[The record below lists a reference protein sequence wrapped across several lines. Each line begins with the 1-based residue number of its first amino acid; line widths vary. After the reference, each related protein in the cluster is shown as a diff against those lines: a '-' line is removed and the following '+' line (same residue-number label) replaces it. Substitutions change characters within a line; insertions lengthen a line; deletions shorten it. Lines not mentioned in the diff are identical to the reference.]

1 MNTEILIEIYE
12 RDLAKLK
19 HEVEQ
24 YSDAADMWMIGG
36 DITNSGGNLALHI
49 LGNLQHFIGATL
61 GNTGYVRDREREFSD
76 EGVPREEMIDLI
88 DKTRAAVTE
97 TLRNIR
103 PDQLDENYPL
113 EVLGTVPKTGY
124 FLTHLATH
132 LNYHLGQINYHRR
145 ILSKQLKG
153 ERIPSLIR

>member
-1 MNTEILIEIYE
+1 MNTEILVQIYD

-24 YSDAADMWMIGG
+24 YSDAADMWMTGG
-36 DITNSGGNLALHI
+36 DIPNSGGNLALHI
-49 LGNLQHFIGATL
+49 IGNLQHFIGATL
-61 GNTGYVRDREREFSD
+61 GNTGYIRDREREFSD
-76 EGVPREEMIDLI
+76 SDIPREEMVESIDN
-88 DKTRAAVTE
+88 TRAVVTD
-97 TLRNIR
+97 TLSALTAE
-103 PDQLDENYPL
+103 QLEEVYPL
-113 EVLGTVPKTGY
+113 EVLGQTHKTLF

-153 ERIPSLIR
+153 ERTPSLIR